1 MLVCISSKAPV
12 DEVATV
18 HSEKAWMA
26 MLSAKSV
33 AEVLAVLARY
43 PGQAVA
49 ASSLKPTERIT
60 AGAAGAGARSK
71 AFKME
76 PASLRTV
83 LGADGR
89 VRQEVQPPRTV
100 IAAGPRRA

>member
-1 MLVCISSKAPV
+1 MLVYISSKAPV

-18 HSEKAWMA
+18 YSEDAWRA
-26 MLSAKSV
+26 MLAARGL
-33 AEVLAVLARY
+33 AEIEAVLRRH
-43 PGQAVA
+43 PGKPVA
-49 ASSLKPTERIT
+49 ATALRPVGQIT

-83 LGADGR
+83 RGADGR